1 MHLVY
6 WQEKDGVRDL
16 GPSKIKTHDKTL
28 QLQQVPCRREKIP
41 IEGRSPS
48 KETSI
53 YSLGVQTKCHLLVG
67 RAGPESNESLKL
79 LAAFPK
85 FTLSVKRKK
94 KTMGKE
100 TRETKKIYGTKNLRT
115 NTIHVV
121 GVTL

>member
-41 IEGRSPS
+41 AGGRSPS

-85 FTLSVKRKK
+85 FTLFEKSKK
-94 KTMGKE
+94 K
-100 TRETKKIYGTKNLRT
+100 KKKLWERKPEKPRRFMELR
-115 NTIHVV
+115 I
-121 GVTL
+121 